1 MLSFIPLFP
10 LEIGTVSGR
19 LLKLMQT
26 LHQQVTNQ
34 FPIGMV
40 DVPREDP
47 NWDYKVDSQDWRQR
61 GLMITCLV
69 VGMDKSFLKAVNYA
83 KIKEITWAT

>member
-1 MLSFIPLFP
+1 
-10 LEIGTVSGR
+10 
-19 LLKLMQT
+19 
-26 LHQQVTNQ
+26 
-34 FPIGMV
+34 MV

-83 KIKEITWAT
+83 KIKEITWAK